1 LDIIDYKAQQK
12 VGVINNTES
21 IKSMN
26 HHEAKEIKD
35 IITYNISER
44 INDPEYGS
52 SFIMRD
58 NKGKIQYIRPAKIID
73 KLNFRIIK
81 SDEYFNDLED
91 DEKLEH
97 ILFSTRFYFIYSIVS
112 YFIPLITAI
121 SGHSSH
127 KVPENNK
134 LYTASLSIYII
145 YAILGIWFKGCVY
158 DIKDES
164 HTKRTCTKIT
174 IVFCLVMKV
183 AANSV
188 LSYKFCKDNKTGIIF
203 VSMLCGVYCINLIFN
218 GIIYFFEIKFLLRI
232 YWLGFLFY
240 QFSRLCILVF
250 FILSIIFK
258 VNHTETYIY
267 AFILCI
273 ILVYMY
279 MANYFNTL
287 MKNIMYNS
295 YLQAIFNYPME
306 WMNLFCCCCRNPKEC
321 IKEIDIIC
329 CCCDS
334 FFLACFQVMI
344 YIMLC
349 YLLVIYYIICA
360 CFGVGCGNNN

>member
-1 LDIIDYKAQQK
+1 
-12 VGVINNTES
+12 
-21 IKSMN
+21 
-26 HHEAKEIKD
+26 
-35 IITYNISER
+35 
-44 INDPEYGS
+44 
-52 SFIMRD
+52 
-58 NKGKIQYIRPAKIID
+58 
-73 KLNFRIIK
+73 
-81 SDEYFNDLED
+81 
-91 DEKLEH
+91 
-97 ILFSTRFYFIYSIVS
+97 
-112 YFIPLITAI
+112 
-121 SGHSSH
+121 
-127 KVPENNK
+127 
-134 LYTASLSIYII
+134 
-145 YAILGIWFKGCVY
+145 
-158 DIKDES
+158 
-164 HTKRTCTKIT
+164 
-174 IVFCLVMKV
+174 
-183 AANSV
+183 
-188 LSYKFCKDNKTGIIF
+188 
-203 VSMLCGVYCINLIFN
+203 MLCGVYIINLIFN
-218 GIIYFFEIKFLLRI
+218 GIIYCFEIKFLLRI

-240 QFSRLCILVF
+240 QLSRFFILVF

-258 VNHTETYIY
+258 VNHIETYIY

-273 ILVYMY
+273 ILAYMF

-334 FFLACFQVMI
+334 FFFACFQVMI

>member
-1 LDIIDYKAQQK
+1 L
-12 VGVINNTES
+12 
-21 IKSMN
+21 
-26 HHEAKEIKD
+26 
-35 IITYNISER
+35 
-44 INDPEYGS
+44 
-52 SFIMRD
+52 
-58 NKGKIQYIRPAKIID
+58 
-73 KLNFRIIK
+73 
-81 SDEYFNDLED
+81 
-91 DEKLEH
+91 
-97 ILFSTRFYFIYSIVS
+97 IYSLVS
-112 YFIPLITAI
+112 YLIPLIAAITA
-121 SGHSSH
+121 HSSH
-127 KVPENNK
+127 ENSAGEIT
-134 LYTASLSIYII
+134 YYDIFTIYAI

-174 IVFCLVMKV
+174 IVICLVMKV
-183 AANSV
+183 TANSA
-188 LSYKFCKDNKTGIIF
+188 LSYKFCKENKTGIIF

-240 QFSRLCILVF
+240 QLSRFFILVF

-273 ILVYMY
+273 ILAYMF

-306 WMNLFCCCCRNPKEC
+306 WMNLLCCCCRNPKEC

-334 FFLACFQVMI
+334 FFLACCQVMI

-349 YLLVIYYIICA
+349 YLLIIYYIICA
-360 CFGVGCGNNN
+360 CLGLGSANNN